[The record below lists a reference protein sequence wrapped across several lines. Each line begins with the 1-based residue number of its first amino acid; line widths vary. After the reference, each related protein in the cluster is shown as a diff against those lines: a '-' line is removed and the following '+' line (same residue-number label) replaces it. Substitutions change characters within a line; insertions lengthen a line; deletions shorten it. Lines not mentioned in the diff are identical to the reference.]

1 MTISQ
6 IQKQIKGLKTDE
18 LFKNITESKFFETI
32 TELESITVKE
42 LGQPAGIIGGKSRRV
57 LHRLYKNI

>member
-42 LGQPAGIIGGKSRRV
+42 LGQPAGIGGKSRRV
-57 LHRLYKNI
+57 LHRLYKHI